1 MDSLASLEMPAVGY
15 GLRYE
20 FGIFDQ
26 TIRDGTQ
33 VEITDKWLRFGN
45 PWENVRPEL
54 TYEVKLGGHTE
65 TWTDEQGRSR
75 DRVGRVVHLG
85 HPEHYS

>member
-26 TIRDGTQ
+26 TIRDGKQ
-33 VEITDKWLRFGN
+33 VEITDKWLRFGKI
-45 PWENVRPEL
+45 R
-54 TYEVKLGGHTE
+54 
-65 TWTDEQGRSR
+65 GRTFA
-75 DRVGRVVHLG
+75 
-85 HPEHYS
+85 PN